1 MRLLLV
7 APPGAGKGTQAVR
20 LAAHYGITHLSSG
33 DLFRKEVAAE
43 TPIGKLASAYLE
55 RGDLVP
61 DEVVLE
67 MLRAPLLEAARTGG
81 YVLDGFPRTLRQAE
95 EAYQVAQE
103 VDGVELQAVIH
114 LQVGRHELRRRLLS
128 RARREGRSDDT
139 EATVDHRL
147 DVYDAE
153 TEPLLGFY
161 AGRGLVVTVKGE
173 QPVESVFNDIVDA
186 VDSLPAGRSGR

>member
-7 APPGAGKGTQAVR
+7 APPGAGKGTQAER
-20 LAAHYGITHLSSG
+20 LAAQYGIAHLSSG

-43 TPIGKLASAYLE
+43 TPIGKLAAAYLE

-61 DEVVLE
+61 DDVVLE
-67 MLRAPLLEAARTGG
+67 MLRAPVLEAARNGG
-81 YVLDGFPRTLRQAE
+81 FVLDGFPRTLPQAE
-95 EAYQVAQE
+95 EAYKVAQE
-103 VDGVELQAVIH
+103 VDGIELQAVIH
-114 LQVGRHELRRRLLS
+114 LQVSRGELRRRLLS

-161 AGRGLVVTVKGE
+161 AGRGLAVTVKGE
-173 QPVESVFNDIVDA
+173 QPVESVFNDIVNA